1 MNKSKGGMTMTQQF
15 SRRARRAVGADQRH
29 TWWMGVLVAVGATV
43 AAVAVFAVLLGL
55 IDMEDGVI
63 RIVNQVIKVGA
74 ICAGVCWS
82 VKRNDGAGIR
92 RGALIGLLYMAVGVL
107 LYAALS
113 SQHLTVMGYLIDLLM
128 GVAAGGLCGMLR
140 AGARRNA

>member
-1 MNKSKGGMTMTQQF
+1 
-15 SRRARRAVGADQRH
+15 
-29 TWWMGVLVAVGATV
+29 MGVLVAVGATV